1 MAPVSASMKSGMP
14 FTPTLGFDNL
24 GLGGGVTA
32 RPDFVKPLSYS
43 RNRLAW
49 FSTDSY
55 ATPAPLSFGD
65 SARNSI
71 RFPDR
76 DVWKLALFKTF
87 ALNREGMNIQFHA
100 DSYNTFNH
108 TQFQNVDGG
117 FNDATF
123 GQVTST
129 WDPRVLQLSLRFG
142 I

>member
-1 MAPVSASMKSGMP
+1 
-14 FTPTLGFDNL
+14 
-24 GLGGGVTA
+24 LGGGVTA